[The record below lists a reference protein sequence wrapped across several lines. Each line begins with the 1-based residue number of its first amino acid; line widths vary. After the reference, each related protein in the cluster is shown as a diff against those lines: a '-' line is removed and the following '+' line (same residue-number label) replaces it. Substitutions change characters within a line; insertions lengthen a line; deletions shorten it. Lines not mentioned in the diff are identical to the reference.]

1 MISDRRVLV
10 ESKSQ
15 VAKGDAEVTAI
26 EKPEPWEAGGGMSGP
41 HRKALRMLARVVMKI
56 VREPWAKGMAECGRS
71 DQEV

>member
-26 EKPEPWEAGGGMSGP
+26 EKPEP
-41 HRKALRMLARVVMKI
+41 
-56 VREPWAKGMAECGRS
+56 
-71 DQEV
+71 